1 MRVHTITKST
11 AAKFKDHTFP
21 CTKCALPIR
30 AGEKFYMYQPNH
42 SQPRRSHV
50 EHGAPK
56 QSELCQGKMSGVY
69 AAIEGAEADISI
81 ARQNDDASGLAEILT
96 TCKDSV
102 EEVKNEYEESLG
114 NMPDSLQEGTT
125 GQEIQEKIDALEQF
139 CDELDNA
146 ASECEDWDMDSESPQ
161 PGEDHT
167 AECASHNETPECDC
181 GHDGQPDSDNNETCS
196 PDCAS
201 MQEVYSDCD
210 CGYDE
215 LEQEKEQWEQEQK
228 EKINAAFETA
238 ENAIGELSI

>member
-1 MRVHTITKST
+1 MPLFSFKCSSCSKTTEKFFKNNCCELSIKCACGAT
-11 AAKFKDHTFP
+11 ASRIMECVAKADIWRGSKDHFENV
-21 CTKCALPIR
+21 IVSEV
-30 AGEKFYMYQPNH
+30 EK
-42 SQPRRSHV
+42 
-50 EHGAPK
+50 
-56 QSELCQGKMSGVY
+56 
-69 AAIEGAEADISI
+69 
-81 ARQNDDASGLAEILT
+81 
-96 TCKDSV
+96 
-102 EEVKNEYEESLG
+102 
-114 NMPDSLQEGTT
+114 
-125 GQEIQEKIDALEQF
+125 IQEKIDALEQF